1 MHFAAKT
8 GGNFFEQETLLK
20 QLIIFIYFL
29 TQEMDNLKTFWSNK
43 AVLTVFFGKILFM
56 KFGSRRKMR

>member
-29 TQEMDNLKTFWSNK
+29 TQEMDNDHH
-43 AVLTVFFGKILFM
+43 
-56 KFGSRRKMR
+56 